1 MRQALAQFHPLPP
14 PPLLRVPTSINKPG
28 TNGRFETISN
38 HDSAAGIRFN
48 PPRGNS
54 IGHPLT
60 RFRFKYQGLILSRHK
75 SRGYI
80 DNTCGNVPSSRG
92 HAADYNY
99 VKYTAALPAVCTRG
113 ISRSD

>member
-1 MRQALAQFHPLPP
+1 MRQALEQFHP
-14 PPLLRVPTSINKPG
+14 PPLPQRVPTSINKPG
-28 TNGRFETISN
+28 TNGIETISN

-92 HAADYNY
+92 RAADYNY